1 MSSVSTKMRIF
12 HRYLGF
18 FLAGIMATYS
28 ISGIILIFRE
38 TEFLKSD
45 VHKVVTVKPGLEG
58 QELGKEL
65 HIKGFKPDTTIGDI
79 VSFKQGTYNVKTG
92 VADYTVSEQPAIV
105 NKMTKLHKATTNDPL
120 FYLNIFFGLSLLFF
134 VISSFW
140 MFLPQTSIFKKAML
154 FTLAGAVLTLVLLLL

>member
-1 MSSVSTKMRIF
+1 MRII

-28 ISGIILIFRE
+28 ISGIILIFRD
-38 TEFLKSD
+38 TDFLKSD
-45 VHKVVTVKPGLEG
+45 VHKVQTLKPGLLTE
-58 QELGKEL
+58 ELGKEL
-65 HIKGFKPDTTIGDI
+65 HLRGLKPDTIVGDV
-79 VSFKQGTYNVKTG
+79 VSFKQGTYNLKTG
-92 VADYTVSEQPAIV
+92 VADYTVTEQPAIV
-105 NKMTKLHKATTNDPL
+105 NKMTKLHKATTDDPL

-154 FTLAGAVLTLVLLLL
+154 FTAAGAVLTLVLLLL